1 MGFSEILGFVGSAA
15 TGGITG
21 LIGMLAS
28 GVLGYF
34 KEKDERAH
42 QLALKDKDLQL
53 MRLEADNAVKI
64 SEAARLTMQAQQDG
78 EAFTASQQ
86 LGNQSILQAGVYEKA
101 SRWAING
108 AILVEAFMRTVRP
121 ALTAMALA
129 ALTWVAVK
137 SYEKL
142 AGAAITADQA
152 QVTWMECVQAVIYI
166 ATTSYIWWFGSRD
179 QRKGAKVR

>member
-21 LIGMLAS
+21 LVGTLAS
-28 GVLGYF
+28 GVLGFF
-34 KEKDERAH
+34 KEKNEREF
-42 QLALKDKDLQL
+42 QLALKDKDMDM

-64 SEAARLTMQAQQDG
+64 AEAARATMQSQQDG
-78 EAFTASQQ
+78 EAFVASQQ
-86 LGNQSILQAGVYEKA
+86 LGNQSILQSGIYDKA
-101 SRWAING
+101 SKWAING

-121 ALTAMALA
+121 TLTAMALA
-129 ALTWVAVK
+129 AMVWVAVQ

-166 ATTSYIWWFGSRD
+166 ATTSYVWWFGSRD
-179 QRKGAKVR
+179 QRQVKK